1 LTHTRLIG
9 RPLEGKAAVL
19 HIGAPDWTMPIAGA
33 LKEAGATVALAAG
46 VPGVP
51 SPGADTGADFV
62 LEGPFDDEASVTSA
76 IGSVV
81 ARCGRLDI
89 LVNAPQA
96 ELFRPVAEIS
106 DAALRSLFERNVV
119 SAFRWSRGAAG
130 QMARQRSGRIIN
142 FISGLSR
149 RGLANGSA
157 FSMTQAALDAMTQ
170 SLALELAGTGVRVN
184 GVGYGWVEPERRPL
198 EEQQKERLVRFLPL
212 RRKGHPD
219 DLMGLLVYLASDASS
234 FVTGQ
239 TIFVDG
245 GAMAHA

>member
-1 LTHTRLIG
+1 MK
-9 RPLEGKAAVL
+9 PLAGKIAVL
-19 HIGAPDWTMPIAGA
+19 HIGAAGWAGPIVGA
-33 LKEAGATVALAAG
+33 LREAGATVALAAG
-46 VPGVP
+46 SPGV
-51 SPGADTGADFV
+51 SSLGADTGADIA
-62 LEGPFDDEASVTSA
+62 LGGPFDDDGAVASAVESLV
-76 IGSVV
+76 G
-81 ARCGRLDI
+81 RYGRLDI

-96 ELFRPVAEIS
+96 ELFRPVADVS
-106 DAALRSLFERNVV
+106 DADLRGLFDRNVV
-119 SAFRWSRGAAG
+119 SAFRWCRGAAS

-142 FISGLSR
+142 FMSGLSR
-149 RGLANGSA
+149 RGLANGAA
-157 FSMTQAALDAMTQ
+157 FAMTQAALDAMTQ

-184 GVGYGWVEPERRPL
+184 GVGYGWVEPARRPL

-219 DLMGLLVYLASDASS
+219 DLAGLLVYLASDGSS